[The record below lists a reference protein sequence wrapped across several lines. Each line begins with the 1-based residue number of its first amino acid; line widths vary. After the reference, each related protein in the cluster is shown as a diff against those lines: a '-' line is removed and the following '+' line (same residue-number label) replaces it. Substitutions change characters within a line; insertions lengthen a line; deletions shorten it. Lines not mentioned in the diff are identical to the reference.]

1 MGMKRQISKVNFS
14 LISTELE
21 HYESNGLITGKQK
34 SSLLEIYEIKSGLNF
49 IQVVV
54 TIGAIMV
61 GLGILSFIAS
71 NWDGISHLV
80 KLLLIFGVFGGVNL
94 AGYLLSET
102 NPKTGRSFI
111 YLGTL
116 VYGAGIFLIGQMY
129 NFGGDFPTAFLLWS
143 LGILPL
149 AFQLKD
155 KYIMLFAN
163 LLFGVYLYGS
173 FNQGFPYAGWV
184 GVPVVYLAFKYF
196 EGSRL
201 LLFFANLT
209 ALSFILQITL
219 RYEVQGLYAALL
231 FFALGL
237 LMCGIKHTFEP
248 NVFRVQGNILLGV
261 TGVILTI
268 PDLWAIVVSAQ
279 STRLVSIVFAV
290 AFVVLL
296 FVLIRKGS
304 LISLIF
310 VCITIFRYYT
320 DTFAYLPKS
329 LFFIVGGLLLLGFG
343 FYFERMMK
351 TSKGGT
357 PA

>member
-1 MGMKRQISKVNFS
+1 MKRQISKANFS

-21 HYESNGLITGKQK
+21 HYESNGLITGEQK
-34 SSLLEIYEIKSGLNF
+34 NSLLEIYEIKSGLNF

-129 NFGGDFPTAFLLWS
+129 NFGGDFSTAFLLWS

-155 KYIMLFAN
+155 KYLMLFAN

-184 GVPVVYLAFKYF
+184 GVPVMYLAFKYF
-196 EGSRL
+196 ERSRL

-219 RYEVQGLYAALL
+219 RYEVQGLYVALL
-231 FFALGL
+231 FFALAL
-237 LMCGIKHTFEP
+237 LMYGIKHAFESDI
-248 NVFRVQGNILLGV
+248 FRVQGNILLGV

-320 DTFAYLPKS
+320 DTFAFLPKS

>member
-1 MGMKRQISKVNFS
+1 MKRQISKANFS
-14 LISTELE
+14 LVSKELDHFESTG
-21 HYESNGLITGKQK
+21 YITGEQK
-34 SSLLEIYEIKSGLNF
+34 TGILENYEITGGLNF
-49 IQVVV
+49 IRVVV
-54 TIGAIMV
+54 TIGAILV

-80 KLLLIFGVFGGVNL
+80 KLLIIFGVFAGVNF
-94 AGYLLSET
+94 AGYRLSEN

-143 LGILPL
+143 LGVLPM

-155 KYIMLFAN
+155 KYLMLFAN
-163 LLFGVYLYGS
+163 ILFGVYLLGS
-173 FNQGFPYAGWV
+173 FDQGFPYAGWV
-184 GVPVVYLAFKYF
+184 GVPIVYFAFKYF
-196 EGSRL
+196 DKSRL

-209 ALSFILQITL
+209 SLSFILQLTL
-219 RYEVQGLYAALL
+219 RYEVEGLYVALL
-231 FFALGL
+231 FFCIGL
-237 LMCGIKHTFEP
+237 LMYGVKHNLEP
-248 NVFRVQGNILLGV
+248 DIFRVQGNVLFGV

-268 PDLWAIVVSAQ
+268 PDIWEVLISIQ
-279 STRLVSIVFAV
+279 STRLVSILFAL
-290 AFVVLL
+290 AFVGLL

-320 DTFAYLPKS
+320 DTFAFLPKS
-329 LFFIVGGLLLLGFG
+329 LFFIVGGLLLLAFG
-343 FYFERMMK
+343 FYFERMIK
-351 TSKGGT
+351 TKGGT
-357 PA
+357 LA

>member
-1 MGMKRQISKVNFS
+1 MKRQISKANFN
-14 LISTELE
+14 LVSTELE
-21 HYESNGLITGKQK
+21 HYESNGLISGEQK
-34 SSLLEIYEIKSGLNF
+34 DSLLEIYEIKGGLNF
-49 IQVVV
+49 IRVVV
-54 TIGAIMV
+54 TIGALLV

-71 NWDGISHLV
+71 NWDGITHWV
-80 KLLLIFGVFGGVNL
+80 KLLIIFGVFGGVNL
-94 AGYLLSET
+94 AGYLLSDN

-129 NFGGDFPTAFLLWS
+129 NFGGGFPTAFLLWS
-143 LGILPL
+143 LGVLPI
-149 AFQLKD
+149 AFHLKD
-155 KYIMLFAN
+155 KYLMLFAN

-173 FNQGFPYAGWV
+173 FGQGFPYAGWI
-184 GVPVVYLAFKYF
+184 GVPIVYLAYNYF
-196 EGSRL
+196 EKSRL

-219 RYEVQGLYAALL
+219 RYEIKGLFVALL
-231 FFALGL
+231 FFVIGL
-237 LMCGIKHTFEP
+237 AMYVVKHSLEFDI
-248 NVFRVQGNILLGV
+248 FRLQGNILLGL

-268 PDLWAIVVSAQ
+268 PDLWDIVVSAQ
-279 STRLVSIVFAV
+279 STRLVSILFAL
-290 AFVVLL
+290 AFVALL

-320 DTFAYLPKS
+320 DTFAFLPKS

-351 TSKGGT
+351 SSKGG
-357 PA
+357 PLA

>member
-1 MGMKRQISKVNFS
+1 MKRLINKANFS
-14 LISTELE
+14 VVSSELD
-21 HYESNGLITGKQK
+21 HYESNGLITGEQK
-34 SSLLEIYEIKSGLNF
+34 NGILEIYEIKGGLNF
-49 IQVVV
+49 IRVVV
-54 TIGAIMV
+54 TIGALLV

-71 NWDGISHLV
+71 NWAGISHLV
-80 KLLLIFGVFGGVNL
+80 KLLIIFGVFIGVNL
-94 AGYLLSET
+94 AGYLLSEN

-129 NFGGDFPTAFLLWS
+129 NFGGEFPTAFLLWS
-143 LGILPL
+143 LGVLPM

-155 KYIMLFAN
+155 KYLMLFAN
-163 LLFGVYLYGS
+163 LLFGVYLFGS
-173 FNQGFPYAGWV
+173 FDQGFPYAGWV
-184 GVPVVYLAFKYF
+184 GVPIAYLAYNYF
-196 EGSRL
+196 EKSRL

-209 ALSFILQITL
+209 ALTFIFEITL
-219 RYEVQGLYAALL
+219 SYEFEGLYVALL
-231 FFALGL
+231 FFVIGL
-237 LMCGIKHTFEP
+237 VMYGVKHTLEFDI
-248 NVFRVQGNILLGV
+248 FQVQGNILFGI
-261 TGVILTI
+261 TGVILTM
-268 PDLWAIVVSAQ
+268 PDLWDIVVSAQ
-279 STRLVSIVFAV
+279 STRLVSILFAL

-320 DTFAYLPKS
+320 DTFAFLPKS

-351 TSKGGT
+351 TSKGGKL
-357 PA
+357 A